1 MRLDSDKDSL
11 SEWFVSASRSVM
23 RWGSVSRSKHPVN
36 KTSALGC
43 LNPFL
48 IIRIVVVLL
57 VIILMP
63 LYLLPVLFVRM
74 ATMGRTSIRY
84 SSMLDVS
91 SGETARWSYGA
102 LEPVADAA
110 SVQAGTAAIA
120 AHDPQFDPGRI
131 MNWAASATGLICE
144 SLRTGDAT
152 PARTFMANGLFRS
165 YQALLE
171 LRSKV
176 GVACPASWRAT
187 SAALV
192 DAVSTPLFD
201 EVRVRLHCEGSCYE
215 LHEPSGSVLRGSK
228 EPGTWM
234 EDLTF
239 GRSADAVTP
248 VAGGL
253 PAQRCPSCG
262 APLALDRDGACTYC
276 HGIVTAGRHD
286 WVLVGWRR
294 EPW

>member
-23 RWGSVSRSKHPVN
+23 RWGSVSRSKHPAN
-36 KTSALGC
+36 KDSALGC

-48 IIRIVVVLL
+48 IIRILIVLL
-57 VIILMP
+57 VIVLMP
-63 LYLLPVLFVRM
+63 LYLLPLLFVRM
-74 ATMGRTSIRY
+74 VTVGRSSIRY
-84 SSMLDVS
+84 SSMLEVS
-91 SGETARWSYGA
+91 SGEPARRGYGT
-102 LEPVADAA
+102 LEPAADTA
-110 SVQAGTAAIA
+110 SVRAGTAAIT

-131 MNWAASATGLICE
+131 MTWAASATGLICE

-171 LRSKV
+171 LRSKA
-176 GVACPASWRAT
+176 GVACPACWRAT

-192 DAVSTPLFD
+192 EAVSTPLFD
-201 EVRVRLHCEGSCYE
+201 EVRVRLQCEGYSCQ
-215 LHEPSGSVLRGSK
+215 LHEPSGLVLRGSR
-228 EPGTWM
+228 EPGTWT

-239 GRSADAVTP
+239 GRSAEATTP
-248 VAGGL
+248 AAGGL
-253 PAQRCPSCG
+253 PARRCPSCG

-286 WVLVGWRR
+286 WVLIGWRR